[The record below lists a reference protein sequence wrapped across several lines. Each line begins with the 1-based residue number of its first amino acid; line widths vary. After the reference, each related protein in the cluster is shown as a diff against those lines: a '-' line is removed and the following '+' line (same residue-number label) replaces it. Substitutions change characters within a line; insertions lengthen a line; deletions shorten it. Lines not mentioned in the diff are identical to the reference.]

1 MKIDIIEFVETQLG
15 IELFEYQKELLRKM
29 YEAGPNATI
38 VYPRHLG
45 RNDYRHLAEMTR
57 MILKGETK

>member
-1 MKIDIIEFVETQLG
+1 MKIDIVEFVETQCG

-29 YEAGPNATI
+29 YEAGPNAAI

-45 RNDYRHLAEMTR
+45 RSNYRHLAEMTR
-57 MILKGETK
+57 TILKGENE